1 MSIND
6 VKAYVDLS
14 RRGVSTASERL
25 HIIEHYAHVARQQL
39 LDAQRRVDFVHQKI
53 AYYQDLMA
61 QENKKHA

>member
-25 HIIEHYAHVARQQL
+25 HIIEYYAHVARQQL
-39 LDAQRRVDFVHQKI
+39 LDVQRRILILWTEKLRTTKI
-53 AYYQDLMA
+53 
-61 QENKKHA
+61 